1 MTEANILIDNLNRL
15 GVHFLVGDGH
25 SGLVDILEPAA
36 LISGLVSQSDSRIR
50 LALIAVLLQRPD
62 FANDAHKALD
72 LLDEPQKLN
81 FKLYYTAAH
90 YLQVAYAN
98 QLLDLLGPYHMLPD
112 YYSEELNIEK
122 NKSVKNQL
130 MQLAERHKE
139 ITSLPLNW
147 YGTYNFAA
155 QRVIT
160 RLNKERAWATV

>member
-1 MTEANILIDNLNRL
+1 MIEANILIDNLNRL

-25 SGLVDILEPAA
+25 SGLADILEPAA
-36 LISGLVSQSDSRIR
+36 LLSGLASQSDSRIR
-50 LALIAVLLQRPD
+50 LALIAVLLQHPD
-62 FANDAHKALD
+62 FANDTHKTLD
-72 LLDEPQKLN
+72 LLDEPQKLT

-90 YLQVAYAN
+90 FLQLAYAN
-98 QLLDLLGPYHMLPD
+98 QLWDLLGTFNMLPD

-122 NKSVKNQL
+122 DKAVTNQL

-139 ITSLPLNW
+139 ITGLPLNW

-160 RLNKERAWATV
+160 RLNKERSWATV